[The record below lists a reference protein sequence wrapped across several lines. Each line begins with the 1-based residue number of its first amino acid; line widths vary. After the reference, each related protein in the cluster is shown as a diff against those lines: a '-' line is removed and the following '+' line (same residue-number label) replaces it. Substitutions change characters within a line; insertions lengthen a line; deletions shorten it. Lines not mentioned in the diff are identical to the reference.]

1 MSADSFFKLK
11 EFDSLEKMKLHHQK
25 QIQEQEERLSH
36 LNNKRQERLDSQKQL
51 ISSLHALEQQY
62 FETEK
67 KLKTA
72 EDQASRLK
80 DIGGDEAKIGH
91 FQAEAAKLENELF
104 SLLEQTEHLQQ
115 ELNDTKTFLSG
126 LEKTIREIENEVQLE
141 NGEHEKSIDQ
151 INLRLGL
158 IKDELPTDF
167 REALEKT
174 LKKKLAIG
182 PFTRIENGSC
192 YFCRYKISRVEES
205 EIDMQKMLKHCPQCT
220 RIFLPYGAS

>member
-1 MSADSFFKLK
+1 MTAESFLKLK

-25 QIQEQEERLSH
+25 QIQEQEERLSL
-36 LNNKRQERLDSQKQL
+36 LNNKKQEKLNSQKQL
-51 ISSLHALEQQY
+51 LNDLHALEQQY
-62 FETEK
+62 FESEK

-72 EDQASRLK
+72 EAQASGLR
-80 DIGGDEAKIGH
+80 DIGADESKIQQ
-91 FQAEAAKLENELF
+91 FQSDAAKLENELF
-104 SLLEQTEHLQQ
+104 GLLEQTEQIQQ
-115 ELNDTKTFLSG
+115 ELNEAKTFLSG
-126 LEKTIREIENEVQLE
+126 LEKTILEIDTEVSGEREEHQKAIAQL
-141 NGEHEKSIDQ
+141 D
-151 INLRLGL
+151 LRLVL
-158 IKDELPTDF
+158 IKEELPTDF